1 MTDTSTI
8 NQDSGIENAK
18 KNFYFREGF
27 SFGKKGKY
35 NRLEYFIDCM
45 SEIPEE
51 QKINRFLETLSSSG
65 REISPALAEI
75 TSFSDMY
82 VFLCG
87 YLTCIKENLEQE
99 VQRKKKKKLEKM
111 EKNEEK

>member
-1 MTDTSTI
+1 MTDTSTT
-8 NQDSGIENAK
+8 NQDSGLENAK

-27 SFGKKGKY
+27 SFRKKGRY
-35 NRLEYFIDCM
+35 NKLDYFINCITQ
-45 SEIPEE
+45 IPEE
-51 QKINRFLETLSSSG
+51 EKINRFLETLLSSG
-65 REISPALAEI
+65 REVSPALAEI

-82 VFLCG
+82 LFICG